1 MTMRCLDSR
10 RLTGPNLLWDKPG
23 AVLDVRFE
31 DGDPRAG
38 IEAWRT
44 QVTRML
50 QAVNWEREQTCVR
63 QFKDGASLAISA
75 PLDVL
80 YTATD
85 VNEWGFAAACDVL
98 AGKPQ
103 PEVEKDAQQLHKSI
117 AEESNPELIELIDAA
132 SKRDIPILVDTDN
145 VSIGLGR
152 YSRTWPLDK
161 LPQSDQVPWSDLG
174 HIPVALVTGTNGKTT
189 SVRLAA
195 AIAESAGYTVGMSS
209 TDWIAAGSAILDR
222 GDYAGPTGAR
232 SVLRDPRVDLA
243 ILETARGGLLRR
255 GLAVAYADVV
265 LISNVAADHLGEFG
279 VNNVDELAD
288 VKWVATRALGAKSTL
303 VLNADDPRLVERAQ
317 GSAFNVLWFSPNP
330 DQLVL
335 TQHVE
340 NNGTVCTVIDGQ
352 VTLVREGKLL
362 TVLPVSDIPITLKG
376 KAIHNVYNV
385 LGVTGLAI
393 ELGLSLDAIASG
405 LRSMQPNDNPGR
417 SNVFEINGAVFI
429 VDFAHNPHGMAS
441 FVDMLRT
448 MPARRRTL
456 LIGQAGDRSDEDIR
470 GLAATACRVE
480 WDDVVIKEMRHYARG
495 REGRE
500 VADILHSEFLNQGLR
515 EKQIRHEEQ
524 ELEAVQS
531 LVAQAQQDDLIVLL
545 IHERRSDVLNYL
557 NGMATSN

>member
-31 DGDPRAG
+31 NDNAETD

-50 QAVNWEREQTCVR
+50 QALNWGKEQTCVR
-63 QFKDGASLAISA
+63 RFKDGASLAISA
-75 PLDVL
+75 PLDAL
-80 YTATD
+80 YSATD
-85 VNEWGFAAACDVL
+85 VNDWGFAAACDVL

-103 PEVEKDAQQLHKSI
+103 PNVEKDAQELCDSI
-117 AEESNPELIELIDAA
+117 AEESNPKLIALIDAA
-132 SKRDIPILVDTDN
+132 HQHNIPILVDTDDA
-145 VSIGLGR
+145 SIGLGR
-152 YSRTWPLDK
+152 YSRTWPLDA
-161 LPQSDQVPWSDLG
+161 LPTPSQVHWEDLG
-174 HIPVALVTGTNGKTT
+174 RIPVALVTGTNGKTT

-195 AIAESAGYTVGMSS
+195 TIAESAGYTVGMSS
-209 TDWIAAGSAILDR
+209 TDWIAAGNTILDR

-232 SVLRDPRVDLA
+232 SVLRDPCVEMA

-255 GLAVAYADVV
+255 GLALSHVDVV

-288 VKWVATRALGAKSTL
+288 VKWVATRALDRGSTL
-303 VLNADDPRLVERAQ
+303 VLNADDPRLVERARA
-317 GSAFNVLWFSPNP
+317 SAFNVLWFSPNP

-335 TQHVE
+335 TAHVE
-340 NNGTVCTVIDGQ
+340 NNGTVCTVIDEQ
-352 VTLVREGKLL
+352 ITLIREGKPI
-362 TVLPVSDIPITLKG
+362 TVLPVADVPITLQG

-385 LGVTGLAI
+385 LGVIGLAI
-393 ELGLSLDAIASG
+393 ELGLPLDAITSG

-441 FVDMLRT
+441 FVKMLRA
-448 MPARRRTL
+448 MPARRRSL
-456 LIGQAGDRSDEDIR
+456 LIGQAGDRSNEDIR
-470 GLAATACRVE
+470 ELVDSACKVQ
-480 WDDVVIKEMRHYARG
+480 WDYVVIKEMKQYARG
-495 REGRE
+495 REHSE
-500 VADILHSEFLNQGLR
+500 VANILHDEFLKQGIS
-515 EKQIRHEEQ
+515 EKQINHQ
-524 ELEAVQS
+524 THELEAVQHLIEDARTGD
-531 LVAQAQQDDLIVLL
+531 LVVLL

-557 NGMATSN
+557 SEMAATD